1 MVSLNDSCLDI
12 CDPVQTG
19 SEPLA
24 PLVRTRFEPESGS
37 DRVRTGLNQRF
48 EPVRTG
54 AGLNRVRTGWNPW
67 FEPVRTGF
75 MWFHL
80 TTSAWTFVIRF
91 KPVRTGSEP
100 LVPLVRTRFEPES
113 GSDRVRTGL
122 NQRFE
127 PVRTGAGLNRVRT
140 GWNPWFEPVRTGFMW
155 FHLTT
160 SAWTF
165 VIRFKPV
172 RTGSEPLVPLV
183 RTRFEPESGLDRV
196 RTGLNQRFQ
205 PVRTRCRFE
214 PGSNRLEQVVRTGSN
229 PVLWVRTSRTGSNLG
244 SDDRL

>member
-24 PLVRTRFEPESGS
+24 
-37 DRVRTGLNQRF
+37 
-48 EPVRTG
+48 
-54 AGLNRVRTGWNPW
+54 
-67 FEPVRTGF
+67 
-75 MWFHL
+75 
-80 TTSAWTFVIRF
+80 
-91 KPVRTGSEP
+91 
-100 LVPLVRTRFEPES
+100 PLVRTRFEPES

-244 SDDRL
+244 SDDRLCGMLNWLLESDL

>member
-1 MVSLNDSCLDI
+1 M
-12 CDPVQTG
+12 G
-19 SEPLA
+19 S
-24 PLVRTRFEPESGS
+24 
-37 DRVRTGLNQRF
+37 
-48 EPVRTG
+48 
-54 AGLNRVRTGWNPW
+54 NR
-67 FEPVRTGF
+67 VRTGF

-172 RTGSEPLVPLV
+172 QNLW
-183 RTRFEPESGLDRV
+183 FHW
-196 RTGLNQRFQ
+196 
-205 PVRTRCRFE
+205 FE
-214 PGSNRLEQVVRTGSN
+214 PGSNPNRVWTGFGPVGTKGSSRFEPGAGLNRVRTGWN
-229 PVLWVRTSRTGSNLG
+229 KWFELVRTLFYGFEPLEPVRT
-244 SDDRL
+244 